1 MKVLLVVGHP
11 DGSSLNS
18 LLARKIRDRLETGGH
33 EVLFHDLYA
42 EGFDP
47 VLPLEEFKRRSSF
60 DPLPSRHGAELSGA
74 GGLVVVHP
82 DWWGLPP
89 AIVKGWVDRVFLP
102 GVAYAYEEGDVFI
115 PLLGGLRAAAV
126 VTRDGE
132 GGELCRAFW
141 LDRVFGFCGI
151 KEKKFVDLGPLRGMD
166 GFRRGELAEAA
177 AKEAAALFAD

>member
-11 DGSSLNS
+11 DGSSLN
-18 LLARKIRDRLETGGH
+18 LVLARKIRDRLETRGH

-47 VLPLEEFKRRSSF
+47 VLPLEEFRRKSSF

-89 AIVKGWVDRVFLP
+89 AIVKGWVDRVFLA
-102 GVAYAYEEGDVFI
+102 GVAYAYEEGGDFL

-126 VTRDGE
+126 VTRDA
-132 GGELCRAFW
+132 GGGDLCRSFW
-141 LDRVFGFCGI
+141 LDGVFGFCGI
-151 KEKKFVDLGPLRGMD
+151 EVKKFIGLGPLRGLD
-166 GFRRGELAEAA
+166 GTRRGELAEAA